1 MQHILRVT
9 RLLVGIIAAACWSA
23 VAVAEDRA
31 DEYAS
36 EIRPLLETFCLRCH
50 SPKENKGGLNLTR
63 FSSIQQIRSDIE
75 IWQKVL
81 VRVEREEMPPVDQ
94 PQFGPRQRRQVV
106 TWLTTLIESEAARR
120 ATDPGPVLDRRLNNA
135 EYNYVIQDLTGVDLQ
150 PSRQFPADGAAG
162 EGFLNATEALAIP
175 PELMTRYLGAA
186 KNVAAHAVLIPG
198 GFRFSESKFRADWS
212 NQVLG
217 RITDIYNIYT
227 NEFGQIPFSRYL
239 AATVTHRDALDA
251 AETTIE
257 STAAR
262 EGLSAKYLQTLWTA
276 LNDAEQTSLF
286 LDPVRSTWRA
296 CRSRQDVEAL
306 ALEVSMLQAL
316 LWHKRDPIGMHSLD
330 DRYVPPGIS
339 LATRHT
345 YRLAMPPA
353 QDGTITFFLS
363 ARTFASSDGLVIL
376 KNGRFE
382 VDGKLP
388 VTLREVLEKTG
399 KEDGETDL
407 PLLDVSRLGRHPE
420 GKPLDHA
427 SLVLQ
432 GSETAAIR
440 SEASLINGRTFVV
453 DVAIESQRDAN
464 PVVHFDTRQTANP
477 PAVKR
482 GVAWTDVAGRF
493 ERFFLTSDVDA
504 MRPKLLAAAEEFRQ
518 LFPARVCY
526 PGVLVRDT
534 VVTLERFHRGD
545 GFLSRLLL
553 TDQEQEQLNRL
564 WSELHFISLDAL
576 DVRESFK
583 TVVQGEL
590 AGYAEVSKVI
600 HRRAQETEVALRK
613 SEPRQIDALLD
624 FAGRA
629 WRRSLQENERNSLRQ
644 FYDRLRES
652 ELSHEDAF
660 RAALTRVLMSP
671 AYLYR
676 LESSPPGTEP
686 VAVTN
691 HELATRLSFFLW
703 ASMPDAAL
711 RQLADDGSLRDGNVL
726 EQQVRRMLQDPR
738 GRRLAIEF
746 GTQWLE
752 VRSFNQFQGK
762 DEELFPAF
770 KAPLRDAMYEESI
783 RLFQDLFKN
792 DRTIRQLVDAD
803 HTFVNDVLAN
813 HYGLP
818 GVEGSDFRRVDG
830 VQEKGRGGIL
840 GLGSILSKHSS
851 ASRTSPVL
859 RGNWIAEILLG
870 EHLPLPPDD
879 VPKLPEAES
888 IDGLSIRQLVEQHV
902 RMPQCATCHKR
913 IDPLGFALEE
923 FDTIGRRR
931 EQDAGGRPID
941 ATARLK
947 EGTTFQ
953 GIDGLRRYLLT
964 ERRDEFQRQF
974 CRKLLGYA
982 LGRRVL
988 LSDRQLLNKMASQL
1002 EKNEGRVLAA
1012 VLAIVRS
1019 RQFQFIRGSEFAD
1032 Y

>member
-1 MQHILRVT
+1 MKHNLRGN
-9 RLLVGIIAAACWSA
+9 RLLVGMITVACWSA
-23 VAVAEDRA
+23 GAIAEERA

-50 SPKENKGGLNLTR
+50 SARENKGGLNLSR

-75 IWQKVL
+75 IWQNIL
-81 VRVEREEMPPVDQ
+81 RRVERAEMPPDDQ

-106 TWLTTLIESEAARR
+106 GWLTTLIDNEAVRR
-120 ATDPGPVLDRRLNNA
+120 ASDPGPVLDRRLNNA
-135 EYNYVIQDLTGVDLQ
+135 EYNYVIRDLTGVDLQ
-150 PSRQFPADGAAG
+150 PARQFPADGAAG

-175 PELMTRYLGAA
+175 PELMARYLGAA
-186 KNVAAHAVLIPG
+186 KEVAAHAVMLPD
-198 GFRFSESKFRADWS
+198 GFRFSESQFRADWS
-212 NQVLG
+212 NLVLG
-217 RITDIYNIYT
+217 RITDLYGIYT
-227 NEFGQIPFSRYL
+227 NEFGQIPFRRYL
-239 AATVTHRDALDA
+239 AATVTHRDALGT

-257 STAAR
+257 AVAAR
-262 EGLSAKYLQTLWTA
+262 EELSAKYLQILWAA

-286 LDPVRSTWRA
+286 LDSVRTMWRA
-296 CRSRQDVEAL
+296 CRSQQDVDAL
-306 ALEVSMLQAL
+306 AREVSRLQAL

-339 LATRHT
+339 LTTRHT

-353 QDGTITFFLS
+353 QNGTITFFFS
-363 ARTFASSDGLVIL
+363 ARTFGASDVRVIL
-376 KNGRFE
+376 ENGRFE
-382 VDGKLP
+382 VDGKP
-388 VTLREVLEKTG
+388 PITLREVLEKTG
-399 KEDGETDL
+399 QEDGERDL

-420 GKPLDHA
+420 GKPIDGT

-432 GSETAAIR
+432 GSETVAIR
-440 SEASLINGRTFVV
+440 SEASLVNGRTFVV

-464 PVVHFDTRQTANP
+464 PVVYFDARQAADP

-493 ERFFLTSDVDA
+493 ERFFLASDADA
-504 MRPKLLAAAEEFRQ
+504 RRPRLLAAAEAFRQ

-545 GFLSRLLL
+545 AFLSRLLL
-553 TDQEQEQLNRL
+553 TEQEQEQLNRL

-576 DVRESFK
+576 EVRESFK

-600 HRRAQETEVALRK
+600 HRRAQETEAALRK
-613 SEPRQIDALLD
+613 SEPRQVDALLE

-629 WRRSLQENERNSLRQ
+629 WRRSLQEHERNSLRR
-644 FYDRLRES
+644 FYDQLRES
-652 ELSHEDAF
+652 ELTHEDAF
-660 RAALTRVLMSP
+660 RASLTRILMSP
-671 AYLYR
+671 AFLYR
-676 LESSPPGTEP
+676 LESSPPGAEP
-686 VAVTN
+686 VAVTH

-703 ASMPDAAL
+703 ASLPDATL
-711 RQLADDGSLRDGNVL
+711 RQLADDGSLQDGNVL
-726 EQQVRRMLQDPR
+726 EQQVRRMLQDSR

-770 KAPLRDAMYEESI
+770 NAPLRDAMYEESI
-783 RLFQDLFKN
+783 RLFQDLFEN
-792 DRTIRQLVDAD
+792 DRTIWQLVDAD

-818 GVEGSDFRRVDG
+818 GVEGSNFRRVDR
-830 VQEKGRGGIL
+830 VQEQGRGGIL

-888 IDGLSIRQLVEQHV
+888 LDGLSIRQLVEQHA
-902 RMPQCATCHKR
+902 RLPQCATCHKR
-913 IDPLGFALEE
+913 IDPLGFALEG

-941 ATARLK
+941 VTARLTA
-947 EGTTFQ
+947 GTTFQ

-988 LSDRQLLNKMASQL
+988 LSDRQLLDTMANQL
-1002 EKNEGRVLAA
+1002 EKNDGRVSAA

>member
-1 MQHILRVT
+1 MQDILRVT
-9 RLLVGIIAAACWSA
+9 RLLGAMLLAACWSA
-23 VAVAEDRA
+23 IAVAEDRA
-31 DEYAS
+31 DQYTT
-36 EIRPLLETFCLRCH
+36 EIRPLLKKFCLRCH
-50 SPKENKGGLNLTR
+50 SPGENKGGLNLSR

-75 IWQKVL
+75 IWQNVL
-81 VRVEREEMPPVDQ
+81 LRVEREEMPPGDQ
-94 PQFGPRQRRQVV
+94 PQFAPQQRRQLVS
-106 TWLTTLIESEAARR
+106 WLTTLIESEAARR
-120 ATDPGPVLDRRLNNA
+120 ATDPGPLLDRRLNNA
-135 EYNYVIQDLTGVDLQ
+135 EYNYVIRDLTGVDLQ

-162 EGFLNATEALAIP
+162 EGFLNATEALAFP
-175 PELMTRYLGAA
+175 PELMSRYLGAA
-186 KNVAAHAVLIPG
+186 KEVAAHAVLLPD
-198 GFRFSESKFRADWS
+198 GFRFSASRFRADWS
-212 NQVLG
+212 NLVLR
-217 RITDIYNIYT
+217 RITDLYGSYT
-227 NEFGQIPFSRYL
+227 NKFGQIPFSRYL
-239 AATVTHRDALDA
+239 AATVTYRDALGA
-251 AETTIE
+251 TETTIE
-257 STAAR
+257 SIAAR
-262 EGLSAKYLQTLWTA
+262 EGLSAKYLRILWTA
-276 LNDAEQTSLF
+276 LNDAQQTSLF
-286 LDPVRSTWRA
+286 LAPLRSTWRA
-296 CRSRQDVEAL
+296 CRSRQDVDAVTR
-306 ALEVSMLQAL
+306 EVSMLQAL
-316 LWHKRDPIGMHSLD
+316 LWHKRDPIGMHALD

-339 LATRHT
+339 LTTRHT

-363 ARTFASSDGLVIL
+363 ARSFGSSDSRVIL
-376 KNGRFE
+376 ENGRFE

-399 KEDGETDL
+399 KQDAEKDL
-407 PLLDVSRLGRHPE
+407 PLLDMSRLGRHPE
-420 GKPLDHA
+420 GKPIDRTD
-427 SLVLQ
+427 LVLQ
-432 GSETAAIR
+432 GSETVAIR
-440 SEASLINGRTFVV
+440 AEASLINARTFVV

-464 PVVHFDTRQTANP
+464 PVVHFDARQTVDP

-545 GFLSRLLL
+545 GFLSSLLL
-553 TDQEQEQLNRL
+553 TDQEQEELNRL

-600 HRRAQETEVALRK
+600 HRRAQETELALRS
-613 SEPRQIDALLD
+613 SEPRQIDALME

-629 WRRSLQENERNSLRQ
+629 WRRSLKKNERNSLRK
-644 FYDRLRES
+644 FYDQLRES

-660 RAALTRVLMSP
+660 RASLTRILMSP

-676 LESSPPGTEP
+676 LESSPSGTEP
-686 VAVTN
+686 AAVTN

-703 ASMPDAAL
+703 ASIPDATL
-711 RQLADDGSLRDGNVL
+711 RQLADDGSLSDGNVL
-726 EQQVRRMLQDPR
+726 EQQVQRMLQDPR

-770 KAPLRDAMYEESI
+770 NAPLRDAMYEESI

-792 DRTIRQLVDAD
+792 DRTIRQLIDAD
-803 HTFVNDVLAN
+803 HTFVNDILAS

-818 GVEGSDFRRVDG
+818 GVEGSDFRRVNN
-830 VQEKGRGGIL
+830 VKEKGRGGIL

-859 RGNWIAEILLG
+859 RGNWIAETLLG
-870 EHLPLPPDD
+870 EHLPLPPED
-879 VPKLPEAES
+879 VPKLPEVES
-888 IDGLSIRQLVEQHV
+888 TDGLSIRRLVEQHA

-913 IDPLGFALEE
+913 IDPLGFALEG

-931 EQDAGGRPID
+931 EQDTGGRPID
-941 ATARLK
+941 VNARLK
-947 EGTTFQ
+947 DGTTFQ
-953 GIDGLRRYLLT
+953 GIDGLRHYLLA
-964 ERRDEFQRQF
+964 ERRGEFQRQF

-988 LSDRQLLNKMASQL
+988 LSDRQLLNTMVSQL
-1002 EKNEGRVLAA
+1002 DKHGGRVSVA

>member
-1 MQHILRVT
+1 MKHILRVT
-9 RLLVGIIAAACWSA
+9 RLLGGMVAVACWTA
-23 VAVAEDRA
+23 VASAEDRA

-36 EIRPLLETFCLRCH
+36 EIRPLLKTFCLRCH
-50 SPKENKGGLNLTR
+50 SLKENKGGLNLSR

-75 IWQKVL
+75 IWQHVL
-81 VRVEREEMPPVDQ
+81 LRVEREEMPPDDQ
-94 PQFGPRQRRQVV
+94 LQFSPRQRRQVV
-106 TWLTTLIESEAARR
+106 TWLTTLIDNEAERR
-120 ATDPGPVLDRRLNNA
+120 AADPGPVLDRRLNNA
-135 EYNYVIQDLTGVDLQ
+135 EYNYVIRDLTGVDLR
-150 PSRQFPADGAAG
+150 PAEQFPADGGAG

-175 PELMTRYLGAA
+175 PELMARYLGAA
-186 KNVAAHAVLIPG
+186 KDVAAHAVLLPD
-198 GFRFSESKFRADWS
+198 GFRFSDSRFRADWS
-212 NQVLG
+212 NPVLG
-217 RITDIYNIYT
+217 RITDLYGAYT

-239 AATVTHRDALDA
+239 AATVTHRDSLGA

-257 STAAR
+257 SVAAG
-262 EGLSAKYLQTLWTA
+262 EGLSPKYLQILWAT
-276 LNDAEQTSLF
+276 LNDTEQPSLF

-296 CRSRQDVEAL
+296 CRSQQDVADL
-306 ALEVSMLQAL
+306 ARAVSTLQAL

-363 ARTFASSDGLVIL
+363 ARMFGSSDGLVIL
-376 KNGRFE
+376 ENGRFE
-382 VDGKLP
+382 ADGKPP

-399 KEDGETDL
+399 KEDGEADL
-407 PLLDVSRLGRHPE
+407 PLLDVSRLGRHPDL
-420 GKPLDHA
+420 KPIDSN
-427 SLVLQ
+427 SLVMQ
-432 GSETAAIR
+432 ASETAAIR
-440 SEASLINGRTFVV
+440 SEASLVNSRTFVV
-453 DVAIESQRDAN
+453 DVALESRRDAN
-464 PVVHFDTRQTANP
+464 PVVHFDARQTADP

-482 GVAWTDVAGRF
+482 GVEWTDVAGRF
-493 ERFFLTSDVDA
+493 ERFFLAADVDA
-504 MRPKLLAAAEEFRQ
+504 TRPKLLAAAEEFRQ

-545 GFLSRLLL
+545 ASLSKLLL
-553 TDQEQEQLNRL
+553 NDQEQQQLNRL

-576 DVRESFK
+576 DVRDSFK
-583 TVVQGEL
+583 TLVQGEF
-590 AGYAEVSKVI
+590 AGYVEVSKVI
-600 HRRAQETEVALRK
+600 HRRAKETEVALLK
-613 SEPRQIDALLD
+613 SEPQHLD
-624 FAGRA
+624 SLVEFAGRA
-629 WRRSLQENERNSLRQ
+629 WRRSLKEHDRNSLRQ

-652 ELSHEDAF
+652 ELAHEDAF

-671 AYLYR
+671 SFLYR

-711 RQLADDGSLRDGNVL
+711 RQLADDGRLRDDNVL
-726 EQQVRRMLQDPR
+726 EQQVRRMAQDPR
-738 GRRLAIEF
+738 ARRLAIEF

-762 DEELFPAF
+762 DEKLFPAF
-770 KAPLRDAMYEESI
+770 DAPLRDAMYEESI
-783 RLFQDLFKN
+783 RLFQDLFEN
-792 DRTIRQLVDAD
+792 DRTIRQLIDAD

-818 GVEGSDFRRVDG
+818 GVEGSDFRRVDN

-888 IDGLSIRQLVEQHV
+888 IDGLSIRQLVEQHA

-1002 EKNEGRVLAA
+1002 EKNEGRVSAA
-1012 VLAIVRS
+1012 VLAILRS

>member
-1 MQHILRVT
+1 
-9 RLLVGIIAAACWSA
+9 
-23 VAVAEDRA
+23 
-31 DEYAS
+31 
-36 EIRPLLETFCLRCH
+36 
-50 SPKENKGGLNLTR
+50 
-63 FSSIQQIRSDIE
+63 
-75 IWQKVL
+75 
-81 VRVEREEMPPVDQ
+81 
-94 PQFGPRQRRQVV
+94 
-106 TWLTTLIESEAARR
+106 
-120 ATDPGPVLDRRLNNA
+120 
-135 EYNYVIQDLTGVDLQ
+135 
-150 PSRQFPADGAAG
+150 
-162 EGFLNATEALAIP
+162 
-175 PELMTRYLGAA
+175 
-186 KNVAAHAVLIPG
+186 
-198 GFRFSESKFRADWS
+198 
-212 NQVLG
+212 
-217 RITDIYNIYT
+217 
-227 NEFGQIPFSRYL
+227 
-239 AATVTHRDALDA
+239 VTHRDSLGA

-257 STAAR
+257 SVAAG
-262 EGLSAKYLQTLWTA
+262 EGLSPKYLQILWAT
-276 LNDAEQTSLF
+276 LNDTEQPSLF
-286 LDPVRSTWRA
+286 LDMVRSTWRA
-296 CRSRQDVEAL
+296 CRSQQDVDDL
-306 ALEVSMLQAL
+306 ARAVSTLQAL

-363 ARTFASSDGLVIL
+363 ARMFGSGDGLVIL
-376 KNGRFE
+376 ENGRFE
-382 VDGKLP
+382 ADGKPP

-399 KEDGETDL
+399 QEDGETDQ
-407 PLLDVSRLGRHPE
+407 PLLAVSRLGHHPDL
-420 GKPLDHA
+420 KPIDSN

-432 GSETAAIR
+432 GSETAAVR
-440 SEASLINGRTFVV
+440 SEASLVNSRTFVV

-464 PVVHFDTRQTANP
+464 PVVYFDARQTAEP
-477 PAVKR
+477 LAVKR
-482 GVAWTDVAGRF
+482 GVEWTDVAGRF
-493 ERFFLTSDVDA
+493 ERFFLAADVDA
-504 MRPKLLAAAEEFRQ
+504 TRPKLLAAAEEFRQ

-545 GFLSRLLL
+545 ASLSKLLL
-553 TDQEQEQLNRL
+553 TDQEQQQLNRL

-576 DVRESFK
+576 DVRDSFK
-583 TVVQGEL
+583 TLVQGEF
-590 AGYAEVSKVI
+590 AGYVEVSKVI
-600 HRRAQETEVALRK
+600 HRRAKETEVALLK
-613 SEPRQIDALLD
+613 SEPQHLD
-624 FAGRA
+624 SLVEFAGRA
-629 WRRSLQENERNSLRQ
+629 WRRSLKENERNSLRQ

-652 ELSHEDAF
+652 ELAHEDAF
-660 RAALTRVLMSP
+660 RATLTRVLMSP
-671 AYLYR
+671 SFLYR

-711 RQLADDGSLRDGNVL
+711 WQLADAGRLTDDNVL
-726 EQQVRRMLQDPR
+726 EQQVRRMAQDPR
-738 GRRLAIEF
+738 ARRLAIEF

-762 DEELFPAF
+762 DEKLFPAF
-770 KAPLRDAMYEESI
+770 DASLRDAMYEESI
-783 RLFQDLFKN
+783 RLFQDLFEN
-792 DRTIRQLVDAD
+792 DRTIRQLIDAD

-818 GVEGSDFRRVDG
+818 GVEGSDFRRVDN

-964 ERRDEFQRQF
+964 ERRAEFQRQF

-1002 EKNEGRVLAA
+1002 EKNEGRVSAA